1 MLQWFKR
8 KKKIFWSN
16 ILICDAS
23 FVYTIH
29 SYNSMFRRLVAQV
42 IAYFACACV
51 RVCVLLGTTLW
62 SYTLTTYGIDGC
74 VDVKDEHIQA
84 LSFVYSLRFLEFK
97 VSKYSVRQKYK
108 ELTLSFCLLQQISYL
123 VYVVGINFFIYH
135 QTLQS
140 ILLIQY
146 RSHFLFKIMDNL
158 NEREPRKE

>member
-1 MLQWFKR
+1 MPPLFILYIPITACFGGWWHK
-8 KKKIFWSN
+8 WSR
-16 ILICDAS
+16 ILR
-23 FVYTIH
+23 VH
-29 SYNSMFRRLVAQV
+29 
-42 IAYFACACV
+42 AC
-51 RVCVLLGTTLW
+51 VCVLLGTTLW
-62 SYTLTTYGIDGC
+62 SHTLTTYGIDGC

-108 ELTLSFCLLQQISYL
+108 ELTLGFCLLQQIYL
-123 VYVVGINFFIYH
+123 VYVVGYNFFIYH